1 MPGGSHRLT
10 RPFHIVCDPN
20 PFCYGSISALRA
32 LARHLPE
39 ARLTVLATGPVLEQ
53 CDPAT
58 FAQVLPCDVKE
69 PESVRQHAQALASA
83 DLYLAVSNNA
93 NIGLALELG
102 LPLVFVDIL
111 FWMKRRVTPAM
122 RHARRYII
130 ENFPGVAET
139 LSRYGREVAQPRVVG
154 PLIAPPP
161 SRKARPS
168 TSHLLVNY
176 GGAHSP
182 DIVPGKNTCYPS
194 SMTRLVRELLP
205 EAGWSAEL
213 VTIAAGARAVARIRE
228 EGAQGD
234 LRVETL
240 PQDRYLDLLAV
251 SQQFLTA
258 PGLNAPF
265 EGFALGVPT
274 SFLPPQNLTQVCQ
287 LPVYQ
292 EHGLAPRGLNLTELY
307 PESAIDPQAPEAE
320 GTARVLELVARF
332 AADPRARETV
342 KACVATQLRRSPL
355 ELQRQLAAQR
365 DFLRVLGPPGGEETA
380 EEIRQILHAPRLSR
394 QEVTP

>member
-1 MPGGSHRLT
+1 
-10 RPFHIVCDPN
+10 
-20 PFCYGSISALRA
+20 
-32 LARHLPE
+32 
-39 ARLTVLATGPVLEQ
+39 VLATGPVLEQ

-58 FAQVLPCDVKE
+58 FAQVLACDVKE
-69 PESVRQHAQALASA
+69 PESVRRYVPVLASA
-83 DLYLAVSNNA
+83 DLYLSVSNNA

-122 RHARRYII
+122 RQARSYLI
-130 ENFPGVAET
+130 ENFPGVAAT
-139 LSRYGREVAQPRVVG
+139 LSRYGREMARPRVVG

-161 SRKARPS
+161 SRKERSS

-205 EAGWSAEL
+205 QVGGSAES

-240 PQDRYLDLLAV
+240 PQERYLELLAA
-251 SQQFLTA
+251 SRQLLTA

-265 EGFALGVPT
+265 EAFALDVPT

-307 PESAIDPQAPEAE
+307 PESTIDPRAPEAE
-320 GTARVLELVARF
+320 GTARVLELIARF
-332 AADPRARETV
+332 DADPRAREAVTER
-342 KACVATQLRRSPL
+342 VAAQLRRSPL
-355 ELQRQLAAQR
+355 ELERQLVAQR
-365 DFLRVLGPPGGEETA
+365 DFLRMLGPPGGEQA
-380 EEIRQILHAPRLSR
+380 AAEIRRVLEGSP
-394 QEVTP
+394 